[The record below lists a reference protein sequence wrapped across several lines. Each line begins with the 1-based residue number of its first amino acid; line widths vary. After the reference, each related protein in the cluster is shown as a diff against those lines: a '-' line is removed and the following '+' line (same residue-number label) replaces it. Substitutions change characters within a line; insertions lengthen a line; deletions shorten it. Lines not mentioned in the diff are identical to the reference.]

1 MNIVD
6 KCERCERKSFRPIE
20 FGVSVSRASKHRE
33 VYEYILEIIVNTE
46 YNTFQVKREINPF
59 ACADTWC
66 NVVIVVVVVVAVVK
80 ITIDQV
86 LQLKANLNL
95 SYVHI
100 AHVLRTSKHSHAHTE
115 AKVTFLY
122 CHTKGTHHYE
132 FVLFSVLLFVCVF
145 FHHFKQIHRIENFKK
160 EKMMKISRVQIAML
174 VKLLNDCHN
183 SSSYDRFMSNWN
195 NATFKNT
202 HDNLENW
209 ICTVWKF
216 RARETILMTN
226 IRRKQ
231 THTHAHTSM
240 EWQRDER

>member
-1 MNIVD
+1 MQSKYVLFVQMNIVD
-6 KCERCERKSFRPIE
+6 KCERCERKCFRPIE
-20 FGVSVSRASKHRE
+20 FGVSASRASKNRE

-132 FVLFSVLLFVCVF
+132 FVLFSVAVCVCF
-145 FHHFKQIHRIENFKK
+145 SIISNKSIEL
-160 EKMMKISRVQIAML
+160 KISKKKKWW
-174 VKLLNDCHN
+174 KL
-183 SSSYDRFMSNWN
+183 
-195 NATFKNT
+195 AEFK
-202 HDNLENW
+202 
-209 ICTVWKF
+209 
-216 RARETILMTN
+216 
-226 IRRKQ
+226 
-231 THTHAHTSM
+231 
-240 EWQRDER
+240 

>member
-1 MNIVD
+1 MVSFIEKCYWILSERLNETKQKNTHILCEWVD
-6 KCERCERKSFRPIE
+6 KWCEKKFATDWIWCFRISCLKIE
-20 FGVSVSRASKHRE
+20 E
-33 VYEYILEIIVNTE
+33 LEIIVNTE

-66 NVVIVVVVVVAVVK
+66 NVVIVVVVVAVVK

-132 FVLFSVLLFVCVF
+132 FVLFSVAVCVCF
-145 FHHFKQIHRIENFKK
+145 SIISNKSIEL
-160 EKMMKISRVQIAML
+160 KISKKKKWW
-174 VKLLNDCHN
+174 KL
-183 SSSYDRFMSNWN
+183 
-195 NATFKNT
+195 AEFK
-202 HDNLENW
+202 
-209 ICTVWKF
+209 
-216 RARETILMTN
+216 
-226 IRRKQ
+226 
-231 THTHAHTSM
+231 
-240 EWQRDER
+240 